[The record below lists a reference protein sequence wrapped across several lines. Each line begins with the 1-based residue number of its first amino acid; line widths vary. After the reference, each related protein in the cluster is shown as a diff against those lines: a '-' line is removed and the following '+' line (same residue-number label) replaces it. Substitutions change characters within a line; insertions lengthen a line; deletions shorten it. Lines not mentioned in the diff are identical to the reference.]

1 MRRRSKDCRTVAEAA
16 DVIERY
22 ESIIVEG
29 VECLC
34 NIENYSVQTDMMT
47 DKPKRIGAAVK

>member
-1 MRRRSKDCRTVAEAA
+1 
-16 DVIERY
+16 
-22 ESIIVEG
+22 

-47 DKPKRIGAAVK
+47 DKPKRIGAAVKWSQLYRTWLLD